1 MNFASSR
8 SKLGSFIRAWRIT
21 TPGRLSQEPLN
32 TSDTSDKVSIS
43 GCGLNTLNTRVD
55 KSSTTGCLPDTSDKV
70 STSGCGLNTL
80 SNLELERTPEAVA
93 VSGINGRGD
102 YEVPSTPSNAGIP
115 QTNFWGA
122 DHQ

>member
-8 SKLGSFIRAWRIT
+8 PKLGSFIRAWRIT
-21 TPGRLSQEPLN
+21 TLGRLSQEPLN
-32 TSDTSDKVSIS
+32 T
-43 GCGLNTLNTRVD
+43 
-55 KSSTTGCLPDTSDKV
+55 PDTSDKV

-102 YEVPSTPSNAGIP
+102 YGVPSTPSNAGIP